1 MFTVKEV
8 SELQNIPIST
18 LRYYT
23 DKGLIPSIKRDNN
36 NIRLFDSESVNWVIS
51 IKFLR
56 QCGMTIEAIKEYVK
70 LCEQGSAT
78 IPERYE
84 MMKEQLRV
92 AEADYEE
99 AARRL
104 EFLRNKVKKYSEII
118 TGDLPD
124 SINPKEW

>member
-56 QCGMTIEAIKEYVK
+56 KCGMTIEAIKEYVK